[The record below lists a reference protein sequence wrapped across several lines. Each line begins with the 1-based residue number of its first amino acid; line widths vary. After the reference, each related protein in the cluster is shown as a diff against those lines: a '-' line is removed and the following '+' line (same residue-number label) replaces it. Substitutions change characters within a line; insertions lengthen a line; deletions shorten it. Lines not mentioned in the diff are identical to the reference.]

1 MTTNHIDQL
10 AEWYE
15 SAERIT
21 KTNLPQAG
29 DIIIQPFAIGDGYQ
43 IEVDHED
50 WTPDVVR
57 EVGERARILSRAPK
71 PKPAW
76 HDAVAVIAHTDY
88 GHIRQVWE
96 RDSETG
102 YWLGIKGSLVRTDTL
117 NDVTPLIEAKV
128 TDEMVKRARE
138 AFTKHSSVHVTIGP
152 DLMRKTIAAALGLDP
167 A

>member
-10 AEWYE
+10 TEWWETAEKG
-15 SAERIT
+15 AVQ
-21 KTNLPQAG
+21 KG
-29 DIIIQPFAIGDGYQ
+29 DIVIERVEDGQYNVFTAFESEAQ
-43 IEVDHED
+43 EYDEF
-50 WTPDVVR
+50 
-57 EVGERARILSRAPK
+57 RILTRA

-128 TDEMVKRARE
+128 TDEMVDRARNYMSINTGQTHTHN
-138 AFTKHSSVHVTIGP
+138 AIRGVITT
-152 DLMRKTIAAALGLDP
+152 ALGLDP